1 MKEREISLIDLI
13 ADFLAHWRKILLLVL
28 IGAVLGG
35 VFGLI
40 SNVSTNKQQVEALA
54 EAKETL
60 SEYNETIAAGGT
72 VDAKKITEVQ
82 TIIDKGVTVYPVLS
96 VKHIM
101 LFAIL
106 LVFVY
111 AFIFFMLYVMND
123 KIRVTDELD
132 ELYDIPQF
140 GLVMRGKKFAGM
152 FSKVDRL
159 IYNLK
164 FSGRQVPTEVK
175 ALKLAYVSVKL
186 AAMKGGYE
194 KVSLMGCDIKG
205 LSQHVCDQLTGA
217 LEKENIQVEVLN
229 DVLYE
234 AKAMDRLK
242 NTECVVLVER
252 IDSTTYKEIY
262 KEVEMLKRLEI
273 PVLGGILV
281 E

>member
-35 VFGLI
+35 VFGYI
-40 SNVSTNKQQVEALA
+40 SNVNTNKEQVANLE
-54 EAKETL
+54 EAKDTL
-60 SEYNETIAAGGT
+60 EEYNDTIAAGGT
-72 VDAKKITEVQ
+72 VEAKKLTEVQ
-82 TIIDKGVTVYPVLS
+82 EIIDKGVTVYPGIS
-96 VKHIM
+96 VKHII

-123 KIRVTDELD
+123 KVRVNDELD
-132 ELYDIPQF
+132 ELFDIPQF
-140 GLVMRGKKFAGM
+140 GLVLRTKKY
-152 FSKVDRL
+152 SKVFGKLDRL
-159 IYNLK
+159 IYNMK
-164 FSGRQVPTEVK
+164 FRGRQVTTEVK
-175 ALKLAYVSVKL
+175 AMKLAYVSVKL
-186 AAMKGGYE
+186 AALKGGYE

-205 LSQHVCDQLTGA
+205 LSQHVCEQLTGA

-234 AKAMDRLK
+234 AQAMNKLK
-242 NTECVVLVER
+242 NTQCVVLVER
-252 IDSTTYKEIY
+252 IGSTTYKEIY

>member
-28 IGAVLGG
+28 LGAVLGG
-35 VFGLI
+35 VFGYI
-40 SNVSTNKQQVEALA
+40 SNVNTNKEQVANLA

-60 SEYNETIAAGGT
+60 AEYNATIAAGGA

-82 TIIDKGVTVYPVLS
+82 TIIDKGVTVYPGLS

-123 KIRVTDELD
+123 KVRVNDELD

-140 GLVMRGKKFAGM
+140 GLILRGKKF
-152 FSKVDRL
+152 SKVFGKLDRL
-159 IYNLK
+159 IYNMK
-164 FSGRQVPTEVK
+164 FRGRQLPTEVK

-186 AAMKGGYE
+186 AAMKDGYE

-234 AKAMDRLK
+234 AQTMNKLK
-242 NTECVVLVER
+242 NTQCVVLVER
-252 IDSTTYKEIY
+252 IGSTTYKEIY
-262 KEVEMLKRLEI
+262 KELEMLKRLEI